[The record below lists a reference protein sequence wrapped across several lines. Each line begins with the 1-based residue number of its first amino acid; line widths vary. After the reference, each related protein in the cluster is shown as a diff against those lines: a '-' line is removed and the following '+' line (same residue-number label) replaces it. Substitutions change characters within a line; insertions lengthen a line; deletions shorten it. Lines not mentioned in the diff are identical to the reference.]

1 MAKDFYKI
9 LGVER
14 SASEKDIK
22 RAYRKLARVNH
33 PDVNK
38 SSGAEAKFKEI
49 NEAYQ
54 ALSDPEKRAIYDQW
68 GDQFDKVP
76 PGTSASG
83 GNGGSGVP
91 GGVDFAD
98 VFRQAQD
105 QGAQG
110 RGGVQWQGGGDVGD
124 LFEGLFGFRKR
135 GSQGQ
140 GGLGQGPFGGHAA
153 PKGQDVEQPVT
164 ITLGE
169 SVHGAT
175 RTFQFSLQDAQNGQ
189 VFPRK
194 VTVKIPAGVHEGS
207 IVRARGQGAPGPG
220 GGTNGDLLL
229 RIHLQAHPFWTRKG
243 DNLHAELPISF
254 EEAAR
259 GATVEVPTLGGHV
272 KLKIPAG
279 TSSGQNFRL
288 SGRGIPNS
296 KGGKGDLYF
305 KTKIAVPK
313 ELTAEQLELVRQ
325 LNLESG
331 DALRA
336 DLPATI

>member
-22 RAYRKLARVNH
+22 KAYRKLARENH

-49 NEAYQ
+49 SEAYQ
-54 ALSDPEKRAIYDQW
+54 VLSDPDKRALYDQW
-68 GDQFDKVP
+68 GEQFDKVP
-76 PGTSASG
+76 PGASG
-83 GNGGSGVP
+83 PGGYGGGGVP

-98 VFRQAQD
+98 IFRQAQG
-105 QGAQG
+105 QQG

-135 GSQGQ
+135 GPGAPNQDPFRGQ
-140 GGLGQGPFGGHAA
+140 SA

-169 SVHGAT
+169 SVRGAT
-175 RTFQFSLQDAQNGQ
+175 RTFQFTLQGAHSSQA
-189 VFPRK
+189 FPRK
-194 VTVKIPAGVHEGS
+194 VTVKIPAGVREGS
-207 IVRARGQGAPGPG
+207 IVRAKGQGAPGPG
-220 GGTNGDLLL
+220 GGANGDLLL
-229 RIHLQAHPFWTRKG
+229 RIHLQPHPFWTRRG

-254 EEAAR
+254 AEAAL
-259 GATVEVPTLGGHV
+259 GATVEVPTLDGHV

-279 TSSGQNFRL
+279 TSSGTNFRL
-288 SGRGIPNS
+288 SGRGIPKP

-305 KTKIAVPK
+305 KAKIVVPK
-313 ELTAEQLELVRQ
+313 ELTDEQKKLVQQ

-336 DLPATI
+336 NLPARL

>member
-22 RAYRKLARVNH
+22 KAYRKLARENH

-49 NEAYQ
+49 SEAYQ
-54 ALSDPEKRAIYDQW
+54 VLSDPDKRALYDQW
-68 GDQFDKVP
+68 GEQFDKVP
-76 PGTSASG
+76 PGASG
-83 GNGGSGVP
+83 PGGYGGGVP

-98 VFRQAQD
+98 IFRQA

-135 GSQGQ
+135 GQSQSQ
-140 GGLGQGPFGGHAA
+140 QGPFGHAA
-153 PKGQDVEQPVT
+153 PKGQDVEQPAA

-169 SVHGAT
+169 SIHGAT
-175 RTFQFSLQDAQNGQ
+175 RTFQFALQDGQSGQ

-194 VTVKIPAGVHEGS
+194 VTVKIPAGVREGS
-207 IVRARGQGAPGPG
+207 TVRAKGQGAPGPG
-220 GGTNGDLLL
+220 GGPNGDLLL
-229 RIHLQAHPFWTRKG
+229 RIHLQPHPFWTRKG

-254 EEAAR
+254 EEAAL
-259 GATVEVPTLGGHV
+259 GATVEVPTLDGHV

-279 TSSGQNFRL
+279 TNSGTNFRL
-288 SGRGIPNS
+288 SGRGIPKP

-305 KTKIAVPK
+305 KAKIAVPK
-313 ELTAEQLELVRQ
+313 ELTDEQKKLVQQ

-336 DLPATI
+336 NLPATI

>member
-9 LGVER
+9 LGVDR

-22 RAYRKLARVNH
+22 KAYRKLARENH

-49 NEAYQ
+49 SEAYQ
-54 ALSDPEKRAIYDQW
+54 VISDPDKRALYDQW
-68 GDQFDKVP
+68 GEQFDKVP
-76 PGTSASG
+76 SGASG
-83 GNGGSGVP
+83 PGGYAGGVP

-98 VFRQAQD
+98 IFRQAQ
-105 QGAQG
+105 GGQG

-135 GSQGQ
+135 GGQ
-140 GGLGQGPFGGHAA
+140 GAPNQEPFRGQSA

-169 SVHGAT
+169 SVRGAT
-175 RTFQFSLQDAQNGQ
+175 RTFQFTLQGTHSGQ
-189 VFPRK
+189 AFPRK
-194 VTVKIPAGVHEGS
+194 VTVKIPAGVREGS
-207 IVRARGQGAPGPG
+207 TVRAKGQGAPGPG
-220 GGTNGDLLL
+220 GGANGDLLL
-229 RIHLQAHPFWTRKG
+229 RVHLQSHPFWTRKG
-243 DNLHAELPISF
+243 DDLHAELPISF
-254 EEAAR
+254 EEATL
-259 GATVEVPTLGGHV
+259 GATVEVPTLDGHV
-272 KLKIPAG
+272 KLKIPVG
-279 TSSGQNFRL
+279 TNSGTNFRL
-288 SGRGIPNS
+288 SGRGIPKP

-305 KTKIAVPK
+305 KAKIAVPK
-313 ELTAEQLELVRQ
+313 ELTDEQKELVQQ

-336 DLPATI
+336 DLPAAI

>member
-22 RAYRKLARVNH
+22 KAYRKLARENH

-49 NEAYQ
+49 SEAYQ
-54 ALSDPEKRAIYDQW
+54 VLSDPDKRALYDQW
-68 GDQFDKVP
+68 GEQFDKVP
-76 PGTSASG
+76 PGASAPG
-83 GNGGSGVP
+83 GYAGGGVP

-98 VFRQAQD
+98 IFRQAQ
-105 QGAQG
+105 GGQG

-135 GSQGQ
+135 GQGAPNQ
-140 GGLGQGPFGGHAA
+140 DPFRGQSA

-169 SVHGAT
+169 SVRGAT
-175 RTFQFSLQDAQNGQ
+175 RTFQFTLQGAHSGQ
-189 VFPRK
+189 AFPRK
-194 VTVKIPAGVHEGS
+194 VTVKIPAGVREGS
-207 IVRARGQGAPGPG
+207 TVRAKGQGAPGPG
-220 GGTNGDLLL
+220 GGANGDLLL
-229 RIHLQAHPFWTRKG
+229 RIHLQPHPFWTRKG
-243 DNLHAELPISF
+243 DDLHAELPISF
-254 EEAAR
+254 EEAAL
-259 GATVEVPTLGGHV
+259 GATVEVPILDGHV
-272 KLKIPAG
+272 KLKVPAG
-279 TSSGQNFRL
+279 THGGQNFRL
-288 SGRGIPNS
+288 SGRGIPKP

-305 KTKIAVPK
+305 KAKIAVPK
-313 ELTAEQLELVRQ
+313 ELTDEQKKLVQQ

-331 DALRA
+331 NALRA
-336 DLPATI
+336 NLPAAI

>member
-22 RAYRKLARVNH
+22 KAYRKLARDNH

-38 SSGAEAKFKEI
+38 NSGAEAKFKEI

-54 ALSDPEKRAIYDQW
+54 ALSDPDKRALYDQW
-68 GDQFDKVP
+68 GEQFDKIP
-76 PGTSASG
+76 PGASAPG
-83 GNGGSGVP
+83 GYGGGAP

-98 VFRQAQD
+98 IFRQAQ
-105 QGAQG
+105 GGQG
-110 RGGVQWQGGGDVGD
+110 RGGAQWQGGGDVGD

-135 GSQGQ
+135 AGQ
-140 GGLGQGPFGGHAA
+140 GMPNQEPFRGQSM

-175 RTFQFSLQDAQNGQ
+175 RTFQFALQNAHGGQ
-189 VFPRK
+189 AFPRK
-194 VTVKIPAGVHEGS
+194 VTVKIPAGVRDGS
-207 IVRARGQGAPGPG
+207 IVRARGHGVPGPG
-220 GGTNGDLLL
+220 GGANGDLLL
-229 RIHLQAHPFWTRKG
+229 RIHLQAHPFWARKG
-243 DNLHAELPISF
+243 DDLHCELPISF
-254 EEAAR
+254 EEATL
-259 GATVEVPTLGGHV
+259 GASVEVPTLDGHV

-288 SGRGIPNS
+288 SGRGIPKT

-305 KTKIAVPK
+305 KTKVSVPK
-313 ELTAEQLELVRQ
+313 ELTDEQQELVRQ

-331 DALRA
+331 NALRA
-336 DLPATI
+336 DLPAAI

>member
-9 LGVER
+9 LGVDR

-22 RAYRKLARVNH
+22 KAYRKLARENH

-49 NEAYQ
+49 SEAYQ
-54 ALSDPEKRAIYDQW
+54 VLSDPDKRALYDQW
-68 GDQFDKVP
+68 GEQFDKVP
-76 PGTSASG
+76 PGASG
-83 GNGGSGVP
+83 PGGYAGGGVP

-98 VFRQAQD
+98 IFRQAQ
-105 QGAQG
+105 GGQG

-135 GSQGQ
+135 GQGAPNQ
-140 GGLGQGPFGGHAA
+140 DPFRGQSA

-169 SVHGAT
+169 SVRGAT
-175 RTFQFSLQDAQNGQ
+175 RTFQFTLQGAHSGQ
-189 VFPRK
+189 AFPRK
-194 VTVKIPAGVHEGS
+194 VTVKIPAGVREGS
-207 IVRARGQGAPGPG
+207 TVRAKGQGAPGPG
-220 GGTNGDLLL
+220 GGANGDLLL
-229 RIHLQAHPFWTRKG
+229 RIHLQPHPFWARKG
-243 DNLHAELPISF
+243 DDLHAELPISF
-254 EEAAR
+254 EEAAL
-259 GATVEVPTLGGHV
+259 GATAEVPTLDGHV

-279 TSSGQNFRL
+279 TSSGTNFRL
-288 SGRGIPNS
+288 SGRGIPKP

-305 KTKIAVPK
+305 KAKIAVPK
-313 ELTAEQLELVRQ
+313 ELTDEQKELVQQ

-331 DALRA
+331 DALRTNLSTA
-336 DLPATI
+336 I

>member
-22 RAYRKLARVNH
+22 KAYRKLARENH

-38 SSGAEAKFKEI
+38 SAGAEAKFKEI
-49 NEAYQ
+49 SEAYQ
-54 ALSDPEKRAIYDQW
+54 VLSDPDKRALYDQW
-68 GDQFDKVP
+68 GEQFDKVP
-76 PGTSASG
+76 PGAAGPGGYGSYSG
-83 GNGGSGVP
+83 AQP

-98 VFRQAQD
+98 IFGQAQGG
-105 QGAQG
+105 QGS
-110 RGGVQWQGGGDVGD
+110 RVQWQGGDVGD

-135 GSQGQ
+135 GQGQ
-140 GGLGQGPFGGHAA
+140 SQQSPFGHAA

-169 SVHGAT
+169 SIHGAT
-175 RTFQFSLQDAQNGQ
+175 RTFQFALQDGQSGQ

-207 IVRARGQGAPGPG
+207 TVRAKGQGAPGPG
-220 GGTNGDLLL
+220 GGPNGDLLL
-229 RIHLQAHPFWTRKG
+229 RIHLQPHPFWTRKG
-243 DNLHAELPISF
+243 DDLQAELPISF
-254 EEAAR
+254 EEAAL
-259 GATVEVPTLGGHV
+259 GATVEVPTLDGTV

-288 SGRGIPNS
+288 SGRGVPKR
-296 KGGKGDLYF
+296 KGGQGDLYF
-305 KTKIAVPK
+305 KAKIAVPK
-313 ELTAEQLELVRQ
+313 ELTAEQQELVKQ
-325 LNLESG
+325 LHLESG
-331 DALRA
+331 ETLRA
-336 DLPATI
+336 NLPARL

>member
-22 RAYRKLARVNH
+22 KAYRKLARENH

-49 NEAYQ
+49 SEAYQ
-54 ALSDPEKRAIYDQW
+54 VLSDPDKRALYDQW
-68 GDQFDKVP
+68 GEQFDKVP
-76 PGTSASG
+76 PGASG
-83 GNGGSGVP
+83 PGGYGGGGVP

-98 VFRQAQD
+98 IFRQAQG
-105 QGAQG
+105 QQG

-135 GSQGQ
+135 GPGAPNQDPFRGQ
-140 GGLGQGPFGGHAA
+140 SA

-169 SVHGAT
+169 SVRGAT
-175 RTFQFSLQDAQNGQ
+175 RTFQFTLQGAHSGQ
-189 VFPRK
+189 AFPRK
-194 VTVKIPAGVHEGS
+194 VTVKIPAGVREGS
-207 IVRARGQGAPGPG
+207 TVRAKGQGAPGPG
-220 GGTNGDLLL
+220 GGANGDLLL
-229 RIHLQAHPFWTRKG
+229 RIHLQPHPFWTRRG

-254 EEAAR
+254 EEAAL
-259 GATVEVPTLGGHV
+259 GATVEVPTLDGHV

-279 TSSGQNFRL
+279 THGGQNFRL
-288 SGRGIPNS
+288 SGRGIPKP

-305 KTKIAVPK
+305 KAKIVVPK
-313 ELTAEQLELVRQ
+313 ELTDEQKKLVQQ

-336 DLPATI
+336 NLPARL